1 MIIRH
6 ISKAILGIMALLC
19 CIHATHAASRELTIS
34 RPWGTI
40 SATLDTPTEGSNTAV
55 IIIAGSGPTDRYGN
69 SGLGLNTYC
78 YKMLAEELVAQGVAV
93 LRYDKRGIGLSHT
106 AAEDVPN
113 LILDDYVDDARACVD
128 HLRTEGFERVILV
141 GHSEGGLIA
150 LIVATQGEGVTD
162 GVVALCAPGYAMD
175 TILMRQLSA
184 QLIPSHMGLM
194 ACSTSIIQRLKRGES
209 VAEEEIP
216 QELISL
222 FHPIVQPFLIN
233 NMQYDPAEVITR
245 CTAPVLIITGGR
257 DIQVSVDNGTRL
269 NESYPAAQH
278 ITFENMTHVLKDAST
293 SDRIEQMM
301 SIYTNSTLPLTE
313 QLAPTIASFIN
324 NI

>member
-1 MIIRH
+1 M
-6 ISKAILGIMALLC
+6 ISKYISKIILGIAALLC
-19 CIHATHAASRELTIS
+19 CMHTAHADSREITIS
-34 RPWGTI
+34 RPWGAI
-40 SATLDTPTEGSNTAV
+40 SGTLDIPAEGSNTAV
-55 IIIAGSGPTDRYGN
+55 VIIAGSGPTDRYGN

-78 YKMLAEELVAQGVAV
+78 YKMLAEGLVAQGVAV

-106 AAEDVPN
+106 AAEDIPN
-113 LILDDYVDDARACVD
+113 LIFEDFVDDARACVD
-128 HLRTEGFERVILV
+128 HLRAEGFTRVILA

-150 LIVATQGEGVTD
+150 LIVAAQCEGVTD

-184 QLIPSHMGLM
+184 QLIPSHIGLM
-194 ACSTSIIQRLKRGES
+194 TRATNIISRLKRGES

-216 QELISL
+216 QELVSL
-222 FHPIVQPFLIN
+222 FHPIVQPFLIS

-257 DIQVSVDNGTRL
+257 DIQVSVDNGDRL
-269 NESYPAAQH
+269 KEACPTAEH

-293 SDRIEQMM
+293 SDRMEQMM
-301 SIYTNSTLPLTE
+301 SIYTNSTLPLSE
-313 QLAPTIASFIN
+313 QLVPTIASFIN